1 MTELV
6 VVSGK
11 GGTGKTTVV
20 ASLAALARNAV
31 IADCDVDAADL
42 HLLLQPQITDRTP
55 YEGSEKAG
63 IDTNLCT
70 RCGACVSTC
79 RFDAIVSGGESLRI
93 DPLACEGCGA
103 CAFVCPA
110 GAIQLKRRLSGWIHV
125 SRSRYGPFV
134 YGALRPGEEASGK
147 LVTQV
152 KMRAREIGRRESADL
167 LLVDGAPGIGCP
179 VIASLSGA
187 HVTLVVTEPSRS
199 ALHDLERVVAVARQ
213 FRAQPFL
220 TINKADLASDLT
232 ESVEAYA
239 RQKGIPVLGWIPYD
253 EAVVK
258 AMVSGVPVVS
268 WPSSAAADAL
278 QLLWKR
284 LLERLMP
291 SSAGRDARGTPPGSV
306 VEGREDR

>member
-6 VVSGK
+6 VISGK
-11 GGTGKTTVV
+11 GGTGKTTVA

-42 HLLLQPQITDRTP
+42 HLVIQPQSTDSIP

-70 RCGACVSTC
+70 RCGACLSTC
-79 RFDAIVSGGESLRI
+79 RFDAVVRLGESFRI
-93 DPLACEGCGA
+93 DPLSCEGCGA
-103 CAFVCPA
+103 CAFVCPV
-110 GAIQLKRRLSGWIHV
+110 GAIEMRRRLSGWIHV
-125 SRSRYGPFV
+125 SRSRYGTFV
-134 YGALRPGEEASGK
+134 HGELRPGEEASGK

-152 KMRAREIGRRESADL
+152 KMRARELAREEGARL
-167 LLVDGAPGIGCP
+167 LIVDGAPGIGCP

-187 HVTLVVTEPSRS
+187 HAALVVTEPSRS

-213 FRAQPFL
+213 FQADVYL
-220 TINKADLASDLT
+220 AINKVDLAPDLT

-239 RQKGIPVLGWIPYD
+239 REKGIPVLGWIPYD

-258 AMVSGVPVVS
+258 AMVSGAPVVS
-268 WPSSAAADAL
+268 GSSSAAADAL
-278 QLLWKR
+278 QLLWKCLSAR
-284 LLERLMP
+284 LTP
-291 SSAGRDARGTPPGSV
+291 PSAGRDTGGTPQ
-306 VEGREDR
+306 